1 MKRKICIVTAT
12 RAEYGLL
19 YWLMKEIE
27 NDDELE
33 LQLQLII
40 TGMHLSP
47 EFGLTVKE
55 IEKEFKINKKIEI
68 LLSSDSEVGIS
79 KSMGLAGIS
88 FAEAFEE
95 LKPDYLVVLGDRF
108 ELVPIVSTAVI
119 FNIPVVHLH
128 GGEKTEGAV
137 DEYFRHAVTK
147 MSYLH
152 FTSTEEY
159 RKRVIQMG
167 ESPDRVFNVG
177 AFGLENIYRL
187 KLLSKEEFEK
197 SINFKLKERNI
208 LVTYHPETLN
218 VENIQR
224 NFEEI
229 LKALNEFNG
238 SIIFTKANADTGGRI
253 INQMIDEFVSKH
265 KNTIAFDSL
274 GQFRYLSALKYVDI
288 VLGNS
293 SSGIV
298 EVPSF
303 KKATVN
309 IGNRQ
314 KGRIKANSVIDVL
327 PKENEILNAIE
338 KVYSINFQE
347 LLRYIENPY
356 QKEKFPSKKVIEAIK
371 KTKIISKKFYDI
383 AFSLKDAKC

>member
-1 MKRKICIVTAT
+1 MKKVCVVTAT

-27 NDDELE
+27 NDNELE
-33 LQLQLII
+33 LQLIV

-47 EFGLTVKE
+47 EFGITVKE
-55 IEKEFKINKKIEI
+55 IEKEFKVDKKIEI
-68 LLSSDSEVGIS
+68 LLSSDSKIGIS
-79 KSMGLAGIS
+79 KSMGLAQIS

-95 LKPDYLVVLGDRF
+95 LKPDFVVVLGDRF
-108 ELVPIVSTAVI
+108 ELIPIVSTAVV

-137 DEYFRHAVTK
+137 DEYFRHSITK

-159 RKRVIQMG
+159 KKRVIQMG
-167 ESPDRVFNVG
+167 ENPKRVFNVG

-187 KLLSKEEFEK
+187 NLLSKKELEK
-197 SINFKLKERNI
+197 SLGIKFQEKNM

-218 VENIQR
+218 VEKIEQ
-224 NFEEI
+224 NFNEVLEA
-229 LKALNEFNG
+229 LKEYDGA
-238 SIIFTKANADTGGRI
+238 IIFTKANADTGGRI
-253 INQMIDEFVSKH
+253 INKMIEDFV
-265 KNTIAFDSL
+265 KNKNNAYLFDSL
-274 GQFRYLSALKYVDI
+274 GQLRYLSLLQYVDI

-293 SSGIV
+293 SSGLI

-303 KKATVN
+303 KKATIN

-314 KGRIKANSVIDVL
+314 KGRIRAESVIDVES
-327 PKENEILNAIE
+327 KKDDILNAIKLIYTDE
-338 KVYSINFQE
+338 FQKK
-347 LLRYIENPY
+347 LKNVINPY
-356 QKEKFPSKKVIEAIK
+356 QKEKYPSKKVIEILKHIDVNIK
-371 KTKIISKKFYDI
+371 KTFCDIEFESKDI
-383 AFSLKDAKC
+383 KC

>member
-1 MKRKICIVTAT
+1 MKKICVITAT

-27 NDDELE
+27 NDNELE
-33 LQLQLII
+33 LQLIV

-47 EFGLTVKE
+47 EFGMTVKE
-55 IEKEFKINKKIEI
+55 IDKEFKVNKKIEI
-68 LLSSDSEVGIS
+68 LLSSDSKIGIS
-79 KSMGLAGIS
+79 KSMGLAQIS
-88 FAEAFEE
+88 FAEAFDE
-95 LKPDYLVVLGDRF
+95 LKPDFVVVLGDRF
-108 ELVPIVSTAVI
+108 ELIPIVSTAVV

-128 GGEKTEGAV
+128 GGEATEGLI

-167 ESPDRVFNVG
+167 EEPNRVFNVG

-187 KLLSKEEFEK
+187 NLLSKNELEK
-197 SINFKLKERNI
+197 ELKIKFKEKNI

-218 VENIQR
+218 VENIR
-224 NFEEI
+224 KDFNEV
-229 LKALNEFNG
+229 LKALNEFDG
-238 SIIFTKANADTGGRI
+238 MIVFTKANADTGGRV
-253 INQMIDEFVSKH
+253 INEMIENFVKTKQS
-265 KNTIAFDSL
+265 AYLFDSL
-274 GQFRYLSALKYVDI
+274 GQLKYLSLLQYVDI

-293 SSGIV
+293 SSGII

-303 KKATVN
+303 KKATIN

-314 KGRIKANSVIDVL
+314 DGRVRAKSVIDVEAN
-327 PKENEILNAIE
+327 KDDILNAIRL
-338 KVYSINFQE
+338 VYTDEFQKK
-347 LLRYIENPY
+347 LKDIKNPY
-356 QKEKFPSKKVIEAIK
+356 QKEKYPSKKVVEKLKQIQPNIIK
-371 KTKIISKKFYDI
+371 NFYN
-383 AFSLKDAKC
+383 LKVDL